1 MNEGELAEMLG
12 DTRPGMLSGLRV
24 IEIADEC
31 AEYAGLLLAGLGA
44 EVIKIEPPEGNATRR
59 IGPFLDDK
67 PGPERSLFFW
77 AYNRNKKSVMLDTR
91 EAPAQAHL
99 LRLLEGADIL
109 LDSSC
114 GSLNAALGLE
124 RAALNARLPA
134 LITARITPFGDDGPW
149 QGFRGSDLVHL
160 ALGGVMMNCGY
171 DPDPNL
177 EYDTPPIAP
186 QAWHA
191 YHIAGEQLVTG
202 IVAALIHRHRT
213 GEAQDVSVAVHEAVS
228 KNPELDIMYWV
239 MRRVPLWRL
248 TNRHASEQPNHS
260 PNIAH
265 TKDGRWF
272 ISHGMGARDLK
283 NLVPLLSQ
291 YGMQADL
298 QPPPPDADLK
308 ARNVPGS
315 QAGDETRAHMMDVV
329 QRFIRAW
336 TYKEMPWRGAQEAG
350 LLWAPLR
357 KPHENALD
365 PHWRQRKSFAD
376 VPHQEHGRSFRYP
389 TSKWLSTA
397 TSWQVGRRAP
407 LLGEDTEEVL
417 SKTASGPGAG
427 ERHAHFH
434 HEAREAGTQGTL
446 REDCMP
452 LGALPGTSR
461 RSPAQPGAACNR
473 SHAARSEPNPTLSA
487 LHGKPFPLQG
497 VRILDF
503 AWFLASAG
511 GTRFLAAMGAESLKV
526 EWKDHPDTRLAAMAP
541 VGGRAARDVATGPLP
556 GVNDPDMG
564 GQFNNKNAGKRGISL
579 NIRHP
584 KGLQIAK
591 DLVRICDIVAEG
603 FSPGVLQRL
612 GLGYDVMKRIRPDII
627 YIQQSGM
634 GAHGLYGR
642 MRTVGPVAAAFA
654 GQGEMSGLPEPAMP
668 VGWGYSYLDWM
679 GAYSYAL
686 ASLGALYHR
695 ERTGEG
701 QWIDA
706 SQCEAGLFLTGAT
719 ILDWSANRREWRRY
733 GNRSPYKPA
742 APHGAYRCHGKD
754 RWIAIACFSEME
766 WRATAE
772 VAGHHEWLEDLRFV
786 TVFDRIAHQDALDA
800 EIERW
805 TRTCDRYELMMA
817 LQHAGVP
824 AGVCQNAEDRCDYD
838 PQLQHLNWL
847 TEVTGTKIGTWPVYE
862 LPMRFSRTPAYIGG
876 PTNRG
881 APCYG
886 QDNGYVLTELL
897 GMSVSDVERLA
908 EEGVI

>member
-1 MNEGELAEMLG
+1 MSESGLGPMLG
-12 DTRPGMLSGLRV
+12 DSGPGMLAGLRV
-24 IEIADEC
+24 IELADER
-31 AEYAGLLLAGLGA
+31 AEYVGLLLAGLGA
-44 EVIKIEPPEGNATRR
+44 EVIKIEPREGNATRR
-59 IGPFLDDK
+59 IGPFLDDQ
-67 PGPERSLFFW
+67 PGLERSLFFW
-77 AYNRNKKSVMLDTR
+77 NYNRNKKSVVLDPR
-91 EAPAQAHL
+91 EPEGRAHL
-99 LRLLEGADIL
+99 LRLLGDADIL

-114 GSLNAALGLE
+114 GALNVALDLE
-124 RAALNARLPA
+124 RTALNARFPA
-134 LITARITPFGDDGPW
+134 LITARMTPFGDDGPW
-149 QGFRGSDLVHL
+149 KDFHGSDLIHL

-171 DPDPNL
+171 DPDPDL
-177 EYDTPPIAP
+177 QYDTPPIAP
-186 QAWHA
+186 QVWHA
-191 YHIAGEQLVTG
+191 YHIAGEQLATG
-202 IVAALIHRHRT
+202 VVAALIHRHRT
-213 GEAQDVSVAVHEAVS
+213 GEGQDVSVAVHEAVS

-248 TNRHASEQPNHS
+248 TNRHASEVPNHS
-260 PNIAH
+260 PSISH

-283 NLVPLLSQ
+283 NLVPLLTKHA
-291 YGMQADL
+291 MQADL

-315 QAGDETRAHMMDVV
+315 QAGDEARAHMLDVV
-329 QRFIRAW
+329 QRFVRAW
-336 TYKEMPWRGAQEAG
+336 TYADMPWREAQDAG

-365 PHWRQRKSFAD
+365 PHWRKRKSFAQ
-376 VPHQEHGRSFRYP
+376 VHHPELRRSFCYP
-389 TSKWLSTA
+389 TSKWLATG

-407 LLGEDTEEVL
+407 LLGEDTDAVL
-417 SKTASGPGAG
+417 HSTPHLSPHAG
-427 ERHAHFH
+427 EAGARGAAGEGR
-434 HEAREAGTQGTL
+434 EARTHHA
-446 REDCMP
+446 P
-452 LGALPGTSR
+452 PSR
-461 RSPAQPGAACNR
+461 KPQP
-473 SHAARSEPNPTLSA
+473 TVSA
-487 LHGKPFPLQG
+487 PHGKPFPLQG

-526 EWKDHPDTRLAAMAP
+526 EWKDNPDTRLAAMAP
-541 VGGRAARDVATGPLP
+541 VGGRAARDAATGPLE
-556 GVNDPDMG
+556 GVKDADMG

-627 YIQQSGM
+627 YIQQAGM

-654 GQGEMSGLPEPAMP
+654 GQGDMSGLPEPAMP

-686 ASLGALYHR
+686 ALLGALYHR
-695 ERTGEG
+695 ARTGEG

-719 ILDWSANRREWRRY
+719 ILDWSANGREWRRF

-742 APHGAYRCHGKD
+742 APHGAYRCQGRD
-754 RWIAIACFSEME
+754 RWIAIACFTDAE
-766 WRATAE
+766 WRAVAE
-772 VAGHHEWLEDLRFV
+772 LAGRRDWLADARFA
-786 TVFDRIAHQDALDA
+786 TLAGRLAHQDALDA
-800 EIERW
+800 ELDGW
-805 TRTCDRYELMMA
+805 TRTQDAYPLMMS
-817 LQHAGVP
+817 LQRAGVP
-824 AGVCQNAEDRCDYD
+824 AGVCQNAEDRCDHD
-838 PQLQHLNWL
+838 PQLRHLNWL

-862 LPMRFSRTPAYIGG
+862 LPMKFSRTPAYIGG
-876 PTNRG
+876 PIDRG

-886 QDNGYVLTELL
+886 EDNSWVLTQLL
-897 GMSVSDVERLA
+897 GMTASDVERLA